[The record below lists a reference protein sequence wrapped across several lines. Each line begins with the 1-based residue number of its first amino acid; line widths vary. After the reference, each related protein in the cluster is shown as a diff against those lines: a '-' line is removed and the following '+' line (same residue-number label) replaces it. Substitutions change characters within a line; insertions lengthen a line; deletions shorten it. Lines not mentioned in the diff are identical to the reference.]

1 MKPTTF
7 KNRLNNDIVICND
20 TRLIEVIEGVEF
32 IVVHRP
38 GSDRQ
43 FLMRKDILVK
53 DTTVVKGISRNF
65 AKV

>member
-1 MKPTTF
+1 MNPTAF
-7 KNRLNNDIVICND
+7 KNRLNNDRVICND

-43 FLMRKDILVK
+43 FLMRKDTLVK